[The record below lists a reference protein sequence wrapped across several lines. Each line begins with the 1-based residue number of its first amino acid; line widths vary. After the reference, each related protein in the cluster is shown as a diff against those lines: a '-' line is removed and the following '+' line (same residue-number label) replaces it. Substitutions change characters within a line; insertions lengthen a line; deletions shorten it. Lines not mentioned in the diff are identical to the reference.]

1 MWKMIYK
8 PRTESIELQVL
19 EYLQL
24 RMDISDKDQQYSLNL
39 KKGLEG
45 EKVFD
50 CLIDNL
56 SCKCIVLNDLLLK
69 HNNNLFQIDS
79 LIIISDTIY
88 LFEIKNYDGDYY
100 YDSERLYKKPQT
112 EINNPL
118 VQLNRTESLLRQL
131 LQSFGFHF
139 KINPF
144 IVFINSEFTLYQAPL
159 NKPFI
164 FPTQLNNFFTKLNT
178 IPSAINNKHK
188 KLAEKLVMLHIKDSP
203 YKQLPPYNYN
213 QLRKGMTCNKCTSFF
228 IAVRGKRCICKECG
242 YEEFIA
248 SAVMRSVKE
257 FQLLFPEQR
266 ITTNIIH
273 EWCKVVESKR
283 TIRRVLEKNFH
294 KKGVRQWTYYE

>member
-1 MWKMIYK
+1 MIYK

-24 RMDISDKDQQYSLNL
+24 RMDISDKDLQYSLNL

-45 EKVFD
+45 EMAFD
-50 CLIDNL
+50 ALIDNI
-56 SCKCIVLNDLLLK
+56 SCECIILNDLLLK
-69 HNNNLFQIDS
+69 QNNNLFQIDS

-88 LFEIKNYDGDYY
+88 LFEIKNFDGDYY

-112 EINNPL
+112 EINDPL
-118 VQLNRTESLLRQL
+118 VQLNRTDSLFRQL

-144 IVFINSEFTLYQAPL
+144 IVFINPEFTLYQAPL

-164 FPTQLNNFFTKLNT
+164 FPTQLHNLFKKLNT

-188 KLAEKLVMLHIKDSP
+188 RLAEKLEMLHIKDSP
-203 YKQLPPYNYN
+203 YKQLPAYNYN
-213 QLRKGMTCNKCTSFF
+213 QLQKGITCKKCYSFF
-228 IAVRGKRCICKECG
+228 ISVEGKRCICKECG

-248 SAVMRSVKE
+248 SAVMRNVKE

-266 ITTNIIH
+266 ITTNTIH